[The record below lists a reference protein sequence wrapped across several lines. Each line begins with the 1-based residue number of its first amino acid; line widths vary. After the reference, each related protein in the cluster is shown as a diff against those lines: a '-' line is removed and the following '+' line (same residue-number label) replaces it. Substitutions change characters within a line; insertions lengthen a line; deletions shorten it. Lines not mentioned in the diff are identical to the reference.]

1 MSSQT
6 GLKNLRK
13 KIDDIDD
20 RLLDLLNE
28 RSQIALKISKQKKR
42 GSHEVYDPVREKE
55 IEIKLKKNNRGPFP
69 TDSIISVFREIISA
83 CRSLQNPVKVAY
95 LGPEGSFSH
104 QAAYKKFGSSSEL
117 LPQRSFEE
125 IFEEID
131 TERATFG
138 IVPLENSEEGSV
150 GAVLD
155 LLSTFSLSVC
165 SEYYEKINHYLLS
178 KSTKKSD
185 VRIVASH
192 PQALAQSRR
201 WLQKNMKDVEFRETS
216 STAQAAKIA
225 SRSKKIAAVAGK
237 HAASIYKLNVLAKN
251 IEQRSGNITRFLV
264 VGKFQEKP
272 SGNDKTSIV
281 FSLRDTPGA
290 LESTLFLPFS
300 KSKINLTKIESR
312 PSKDRPW
319 EYLFFVDFL
328 GHRNNPTVKSVLN
341 KVRARCI
348 SLKILGS
355 YPVTR

>member
-1 MSSQT
+1 LTSKIAIAIILVISFLYLNMSSQT

-104 QAAYKKFGSSSEL
+104 QAVYKKFGSSSEL

-185 VRIVASH
+185 VRIVAEKGKSS
-192 PQALAQSRR
+192 LSEKMVRR
-201 WLQKNMKDVEFRETS
+201 EGF
-216 STAQAAKIA
+216 I
-225 SRSKKIAAVAGK
+225 SRSSMNNTSLPSTITLIFFKEKFRNGETLTFSAEISYGVCLLIDLIIKLPRYSDGNVEYRNIKK
-237 HAASIYKLNVLAKN
+237 NVK
-251 IEQRSGNITRFLV
+251 
-264 VGKFQEKP
+264 KK
-272 SGNDKTSIV
+272 
-281 FSLRDTPGA
+281 
-290 LESTLFLPFS
+290 
-300 KSKINLTKIESR
+300 
-312 PSKDRPW
+312 
-319 EYLFFVDFL
+319 
-328 GHRNNPTVKSVLN
+328 
-341 KVRARCI
+341 AR
-348 SLKILGS
+348 
-355 YPVTR
+355 